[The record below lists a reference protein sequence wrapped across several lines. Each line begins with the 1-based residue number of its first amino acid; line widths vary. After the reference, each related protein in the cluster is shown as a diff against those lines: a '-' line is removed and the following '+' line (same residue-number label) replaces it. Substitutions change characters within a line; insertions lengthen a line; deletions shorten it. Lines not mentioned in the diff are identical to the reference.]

1 MLYPAIHTYTP
12 PRLVL
17 RGLKVRLTLAEGS
30 EVTGVMVSVRS
41 CCIQEIVGRVTSGIG
56 GVAVQRRER
65 EEPAT
70 ESPDTLMVTTGGG
83 GTVGGIVYYSES

>member
-1 MLYPAIHTYTP
+1 MYIP
-12 PRLVL
+12 PRLVF
-17 RGLKVRLTLAEGS
+17 RGLKVSLTLAEGS
-30 EVTGVMVSVRS
+30 EVTGVTISARP
-41 CCIQEIVGRVTSGIG
+41 CCIQEIVGGVTSGIG

-83 GTVGGIVYYSES
+83 GTVGGNVVQ

>member
-1 MLYPAIHTYTP
+1 M
-12 PRLVL
+12 
-17 RGLKVRLTLAEGS
+17 GG
-30 EVTGVMVSVRS
+30 
-41 CCIQEIVGRVTSGIG
+41 VTSGIG

-83 GTVGGIVYYSES
+83 GTVGGIVHYSES